1 MSRLPET
8 TIDLR
13 YSSDNAQP
21 TPWPDAVVHLQNA
34 ELFWVS
40 TVRSGGRPHVTPVV
54 GVWLDDAFYF
64 SSGAEEQKSKNLAA
78 SPHCA
83 VTTGCNRWNEG
94 LDIVLLGD
102 AVPVRDRQV
111 LQRVAEAHTTKYG
124 SAWAAEVDDDGTF
137 RMGHAEPLVYE
148 LSPEQALGFGKT
160 EGFSHTRWDFTTT
173 PV

>member
-1 MSRLPET
+1 VVRTPET
-8 TIDLR
+8 SIDLR

-40 TVRSGGRPHVTPVV
+40 TVRAGGRPHVTPLI
-54 GVWLDDAFYF
+54 GVWQDDAFYF

-83 VTTGCNRWNEG
+83 VTTGSNRWNEG

-102 AVPVRDRQV
+102 AIRVRDRQV
-111 LQRVAEAHTTKYG
+111 LQRVADAHNAKYG
-124 SAWAAEVDDDGTF
+124 TAWPAEVDDAGAF
-137 RMGHAEPLVYE
+137 RMHGEEALVYE

-160 EGFSHTRWDFTTT
+160 GGFSQTRWDFTT
-173 PV
+173 PA

>member
-1 MSRLPET
+1 MVRTPET

-21 TPWPDAVVHLQNA
+21 IPWPDAVVHLRDA

-40 TVRSGGRPHVTPVV
+40 TVRPGGRPHVTPVV
-54 GVWLDDAFYF
+54 GVWLDDAFFF
-64 SSGAEEQKSKNLAA
+64 SSGAEEQKSKNLGA

-102 AVPVRDRQV
+102 VVRVRDRQV
-111 LQRVAEAHTTKYG
+111 LQRVADAHTAKYG

-137 RMGHAEPLVYE
+137 RMHGHGALVYE
-148 LSPEQALGFGKT
+148 LSPEQALGFGKSG
-160 EGFSHTRWDFTTT
+160 GFSHTRWDFTTT
-173 PV
+173 PA